1 MENASTSLWRSLLIT
16 ILPLF
21 LGTLI
26 FGMMLESYKNE
37 LSFRSDIMKEYY
49 LPLVKKENECSN
61 NAKKLS
67 MNYLEM
73 ASNYELMALEYNS
86 MKNGSGP
93 RLTDEYKSYLT
104 SLLKNH

>member
-1 MENASTSLWRSLLIT
+1 
-16 ILPLF
+16 
-21 LGTLI
+21 
-26 FGMMLESYKNE
+26 
-37 LSFRSDIMKEYY
+37 
-49 LPLVKKENECSN
+49 
-61 NAKKLS
+61 
-67 MNYLEM
+67 M